1 MPPMLSDPHPT
12 RLSRDGAAPG
22 LAHAV
27 DVDVD
32 VDAEAQALALAL
44 MHDVRNLLT
53 PLVHCAAILRRCNG
67 DPGRIERIS
76 DILERN
82 VHGLNQRL
90 EVLLD
95 PPAARQ
101 ACELHAERPARR
113 GPR

>member
-1 MPPMLSDPHPT
+1 MPAMLSDPHPT
-12 RLSRDGAAPG
+12 RLSRNDAAPG
-22 LAHAV
+22 LAHAF
-27 DVDVD
+27 DADA
-32 VDAEAQALALAL
+32 DAEVQALAL

-82 VHGLNQRL
+82 VQGLNQRL
-90 EVLLD
+90 EVLLE

-101 ACELHAERPARR
+101 ACELHAARPARR
-113 GPR
+113 RPR